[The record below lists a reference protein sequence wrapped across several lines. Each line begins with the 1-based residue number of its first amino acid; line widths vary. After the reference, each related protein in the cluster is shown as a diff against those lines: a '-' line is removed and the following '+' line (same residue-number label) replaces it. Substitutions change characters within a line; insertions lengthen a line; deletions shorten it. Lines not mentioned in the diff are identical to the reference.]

1 MILANFCDA
10 IINAVCPGQSQPMRA
25 EPSGAGHRHNEN
37 DLCSGVLLLRACA
50 PLGRET
56 RNDVGEPP
64 AV

>member
-37 DLCSGVLLLRACA
+37 DLCSEALTHVLAH